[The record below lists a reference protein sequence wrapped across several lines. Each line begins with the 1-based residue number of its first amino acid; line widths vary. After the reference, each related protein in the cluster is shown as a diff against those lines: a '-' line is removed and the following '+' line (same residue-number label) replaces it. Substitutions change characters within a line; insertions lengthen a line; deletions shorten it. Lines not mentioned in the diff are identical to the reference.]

1 MEDRL
6 VNWNRAE
13 CHEKAP
19 QQFPFRDD
27 PVSEHLEKQG
37 LISFQYTSP
46 ISSTYIQ
53 PISHFSS

>member
-13 CHEKAP
+13 CHEKVP
-19 QQFPFRDD
+19 QRFPFQDD

-37 LISFQYTSP
+37 LISLSVYKP
-46 ISSTYIQ
+46 D
-53 PISHFSS
+53 

>member
-13 CHEKAP
+13 CHEKAQ
-19 QQFPFRDD
+19 QQFPFQDD

-37 LISFQYTSP
+37 LISLSVYKP
-46 ISSTYIQ
+46 D
-53 PISHFSS
+53 